1 LGAFFDRE
9 LERLDLVVAAP
20 SKVARRAWYDAI
32 DASMIRCDVTTRVL
46 WGFLSWSVIARSERL
61 DNANRLSY
69 GGCGSLYS
77 AIQCGMGGL

>member
-32 DASMIRCDVTTRVL
+32 DASMMRCDVTTRVL
-46 WGFLSWSVIARSERL
+46 WVGFESER
-61 DNANRLSY
+61 NRKVRK
-69 GGCGSLYS
+69 
-77 AIQCGMGGL
+77 A